1 MAHNHSHVEWG
12 GDFHAL
18 IISIFLNSIIVL
30 AKFIGW
36 IISNSLTLI
45 SDAMHDLTDVI
56 SLVLA
61 LVWEILGKKKAD
73 TKHTFAFQK
82 AEVIIAFVNS
92 LALIIVWIYI
102 IFEAISRFWDKQLEI
117 NGSLMLTIAVIWFF
131 GNLIS
136 VLFLHKDKEENLN
149 KKAAYIHILFDVIAS
164 LVVLISWIII
174 YYTHLYIIDL
184 IASLVIS
191 AFVIYS
197 WFWILKSSL
206 HILMQ
211 WVPDWIDVEKIISWI
226 KNISGIIEIHEFHIW
241 NINSNDIFV
250 SSHIV
255 VEKDIN
261 KDDIIKNVNKFLHD
275 NYEIHHSSLQ
285 LEEKKCS

>member
-1 MAHNHSHVEWG
+1 MAHNHNNWG
-12 GDFHAL
+12 SESNFHGL
-18 IISIFLNSIIVL
+18 IISIILNSLITL
-30 AKFIGW
+30 AKLIGG
-36 IISNSLTLI
+36 IIARSLALI

-92 LALIIVWIYI
+92 LALILVWVYI
-102 IFEAISRFWDKQLEI
+102 IYEAISRFWDKQLEI
-117 NGSLMLTIAVIWFF
+117 NGSLMLIIAGIWFL

-136 VLFLHKDKEENLN
+136 VIFLHKDKEENLN
-149 KKAAYIHILFDVIAS
+149 KKAAYLHIFFDVVAS
-164 LVVLISWIII
+164 LIVVISWVII
-174 YYTHLYIIDL
+174 YYTHRYIIDL

-211 WVPDWIDVEKIISWI
+211 WVPQWIDLIEMKKYLESFSWI
-226 KNISGIIEIHEFHIW
+226 KEIHDLHVW
-241 NINSNDIFV
+241 NINSNDIFMV
-250 SSHIV
+250 SHV
-255 VEKDIN
+255 VVNKDIN
-261 KDDIIKNVNKFLHD
+261 AENIIKDLNGKIEKKYN
-275 NYEIHHSSLQ
+275 IHHTSLQ
-285 LEEKKCS
+285 VVTEKCC